1 MAKFKDYS
9 YDQTV
14 MIPVNYKKQLQP
26 GTFEYTLNKLI
37 NEEIDLSPFYENINN
52 DETGAPAYDPAILLK
67 IILFSYS
74 RGIVSSREIE
84 RFCRENVVCIALSA
98 DTVPHFTTIA
108 NFIGREDSAIIDLF
122 KKILAIC
129 YTQNLIGKNMF
140 AIDGCK
146 ISSNCSKEWS
156 GTKTELVKK
165 AEKLKESIK
174 YLVKKHR
181 EHDRNSFTSSQLQKE
196 KESIKKLR
204 KHVAL
209 INDWLEDND
218 PKIGVQGKE
227 IKSNIVD
234 NESAKMSSSH
244 GVIQGY
250 NGIAAVDNKNQV
262 IVYAQAFGDGT
273 ESTHLPEILEGI
285 KSNCKTSGISKR
297 VYDEVIITADS
308 GFHSEKNMEYID
320 QNDITAFIADNQFRK
335 RDIRFKTADIHKKKK
350 VANWKPRKG
359 KTYFTAEDF
368 KHNEITGKLICPA
381 GYLLRVINKT
391 CVRGHYRG
399 KIYRSDAV
407 NCFNCNLRNN
417 CIKNPHTKARQVS
430 KMNYDPPQGKE
441 SFTSKMKKR
450 FDTVEG
456 RSIYSKRM
464 GTVEPVFGHLRGVL
478 HLDHFTLRSKK
489 KVNAQWLLY
498 CLVHNIKKINNYGYA
513 V

>member
-1 MAKFKDYS
+1 MAKLKDYS

-37 NEEIDLSPFYENINN
+37 NEEIDLSVFYENINN

-74 RGIVSSREIE
+74 RGITSSRTIE
-84 RFCRENVVCIALSA
+84 RFCRENVVCIALAA

-108 NFIGREDSAIIDLF
+108 SFIGREEKAIIDLF
-122 KKILAIC
+122 KKILSIC

-156 GTKTELVKK
+156 GTKKELLKK
-165 AEKLKESIK
+165 AGKLEESIK

-181 EHDRNSFTSSQLQKE
+181 EQDKSSFNTSQIIKE

-204 KHVAL
+204 KSVEM
-209 INDWLEDND
+209 INDWLDDNE

-234 NESAKMSSSH
+234 NESAKMSTSH

-250 NGIAAVDNKNQV
+250 NGIAAVDDKNQV
-262 IVYAQAFGDGT
+262 IVYAEAFGDGT
-273 ESTHLPEILEGI
+273 ESTHLPEILKGI
-285 KSNCKTSGISKR
+285 NSNCKTSGISER
-297 VYDEVIITADS
+297 IYDETIITADS

-320 QNDITAFIADNQFRK
+320 KNDITAFVADNQFRK
-335 RDIRFKTADIHKKKK
+335 RDVRFNSAEDHKKNK
-350 VANWKPRKG
+350 VENWKPNKG
-359 KTYFTAEDF
+359 KNYFTTEDF
-368 KHNEITGKLICPA
+368 NFNELTGKLICPA
-381 GYLLRVINKT
+381 GFPMQVINKN
-391 CVRGHYRG
+391 CVRGHYKG
-399 KIYRSDAV
+399 KIYRGETINCSD
-407 NCFNCNLRNN
+407 CHLRSKCLRDPNT
-417 CIKNPHTKARQVS
+417 ISRQVS
-430 KMNYDPPQGKE
+430 KMSYEPPKGKE

-464 GTVEPVFGHLRGVL
+464 GTVEPVFGHMRGVL
-478 HLDHFTLRSKK
+478 HLDHFTLRGKK

-498 CLVHNIKKINNYGYA
+498 CLVHNIRKINNYGWA
-513 V
+513 T